1 MVECCSLV
9 MGKGLDKGFVNWVE
23 DIYSCYLVCWKD
35 LILIFCEI
43 CFSIGSEWIFDKWY
57 FYIIFSN

>member
-23 DIYSCYLVCWKD
+23 DIYSCYLVCESNVD
-35 LILIFCEI
+35 VILLC
-43 CFSIGSEWIFDKWY
+43 
-57 FYIIFSN
+57 